1 MGVKRLRKRLRSA
14 RGCTIKHFFALAA
27 ARLGR
32 TDQGTSGRENQWGKL
47 SALALPAPLYLLFCL
62 TPANDIEAYVG
73 RPVRACRCALHVV
86 KGMFQMGSYGG
97 AVGTAALL
105 VAT

>member
-1 MGVKRLRKRLRSA
+1 LRSA

-32 TDQGTSGRENQWGKL
+32 TDQGTPGRQNQWGKL
-47 SALALPAPLYLLFCL
+47 SALALLAPLCLFFIL
-62 TPANDIEAYVG
+62 IPENDIEACAG
-73 RPVRACRCALHVV
+73 RPVRACRCALHAVKVV
-86 KGMFQMGSYGG
+86 FQMGSYGG
-97 AVGTAALL
+97 AMETALLL